1 MEGNIYLRRADR
13 EDVELFFKWVN
24 EPAVRE
30 NSFNTE
36 PIPWESHQ
44 KWFEKVLAND
54 GVRIYVLMQEN
65 LPVGQVRLVFEDS
78 KWQISYSIAPAY
90 RGQGY
95 GKIILQLAENEL
107 IKDGHAGA
115 TLFAEVKANNIA
127 SQRIFTRLGYREVEC
142 KRSNAHAYDKVVRTN
157 LYNIEELVPT
167 TGGQYSC

>member
-13 EDVELFFKWVN
+13 EDVELFFRWVN

-36 PIPWESHQ
+36 TILWENHQ
-44 KWFEKVLAND
+44 KWFETALAD
-54 GVRIYVLMQEN
+54 DSVRIYVLMQDSI
-65 LPVGQVRLVFEDS
+65 PVGQVRLVFEDS
-78 KWQISYSIAPAY
+78 KWQISYSIVSAY

-107 IKDGHAGA
+107 IKDGHAGDN
-115 TLFAEVKANNIA
+115 LFAEVKADNIA
-127 SQRIFTRLGYREVEC
+127 SQRIFIRLGYREIAC
-142 KRSNAHAYDKVVRTN
+142 KRSDAHAYDKVVKSD

-167 TGGQYSC
+167 TGGQCSC